1 MGKKTKKDVGA
12 LVRSS
17 GVSFRVWAPF
27 AESVAVSGSFNEWGQ
42 HPMESEGDG
51 YWYAL
56 VRGAK
61 AGQEYRFVISNGEK
75 ELRRNDPRAMNITT
89 LAGNSVVV
97 DPAFDWGDDYVPAI
111 PKEEQI
117 IYELHI
123 GTFNRTD
130 PATTGTFETAMTKL
144 DYLKNLGITTIELM
158 PIGGMMMEREWWGYT
173 PEYMYSVENL
183 YGGRHQLL
191 EFVKAAHARGIAV
204 ILDVVYNHFA
214 ADNHLDLWQFDGWS
228 ENNKGGIY
236 FYNDWRSQTPW
247 GDTRPDYGRQEV
259 RQFLLDNVRLWLWD
273 CRLDGLRVDST
284 VFIRNTK
291 GNNDD
296 PDNDLADGWYLLQQI
311 NSIAK
316 KINVHSL
323 VVAEDIG
330 CNHYIVKP
338 TKDGGAGFDAQ
349 WEVNL
354 PDTLRTT
361 LATND
366 PNEIQLENLCAQLSK
381 SYDGKA
387 FNRVIYSDS
396 HDSAANGSAR
406 LVEFIAPK
414 ITSGLFAR
422 QQALIAAVLVMTMP
436 GIPMIL
442 QGQEFQQN
450 GSFND
455 WQGLDWSREK
465 RFSGILL
472 AYEHLIAIR
481 KNTYGNSGGLLSEN
495 TNLIHVD
502 WVNKVIAYHRFGQ
515 GGPGDD
521 VVVVI
526 NFGNHSIESYDIH
539 FPSAGNW
546 QNIFNSTWSGYSDD
560 FKDIAIQNLEV
571 DENCLTNM
579 PMPASCSLIFSKNS
593 D

>member
-236 FYNDWRSQTPW
+236 RHFKIK
-247 GDTRPDYGRQEV
+247 
-259 RQFLLDNVRLWLWD
+259 
-273 CRLDGLRVDST
+273 T
-284 VFIRNTK
+284 V
-291 GNNDD
+291 
-296 PDNDLADGWYLLQQI
+296 
-311 NSIAK
+311 
-316 KINVHSL
+316 V
-323 VVAEDIG
+323 
-330 CNHYIVKP
+330 
-338 TKDGGAGFDAQ
+338 
-349 WEVNL
+349 
-354 PDTLRTT
+354 
-361 LATND
+361 
-366 PNEIQLENLCAQLSK
+366 
-381 SYDGKA
+381 
-387 FNRVIYSDS
+387 
-396 HDSAANGSAR
+396 
-406 LVEFIAPK
+406 
-414 ITSGLFAR
+414 
-422 QQALIAAVLVMTMP
+422 
-436 GIPMIL
+436 
-442 QGQEFQQN
+442 
-450 GSFND
+450 
-455 WQGLDWSREK
+455 
-465 RFSGILL
+465 
-472 AYEHLIAIR
+472 
-481 KNTYGNSGGLLSEN
+481 
-495 TNLIHVD
+495 
-502 WVNKVIAYHRFGQ
+502 
-515 GGPGDD
+515 
-521 VVVVI
+521 
-526 NFGNHSIESYDIH
+526 
-539 FPSAGNW
+539 
-546 QNIFNSTWSGYSDD
+546 
-560 FKDIAIQNLEV
+560 
-571 DENCLTNM
+571 
-579 PMPASCSLIFSKNS
+579 
-593 D
+593 